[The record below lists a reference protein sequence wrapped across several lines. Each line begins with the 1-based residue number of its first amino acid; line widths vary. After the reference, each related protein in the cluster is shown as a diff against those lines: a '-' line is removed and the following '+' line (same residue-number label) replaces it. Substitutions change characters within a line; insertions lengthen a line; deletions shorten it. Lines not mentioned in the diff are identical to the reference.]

1 MSILKVGALL
11 AAVLAV
17 FPQDPARAGDWE
29 VITEREGIV
38 VSRRFTPGQSFPEL
52 RAVGEVPGTPYEV
65 LAILV
70 DVPAYA
76 EWLPDCLEA
85 KTVRKIDAWRS
96 FIYTRTDV
104 PWPVLDRDVVVDNQV
119 IFTEPPS
126 KVKIAFRAVKAPDV
140 GRRQGVVRMGKA
152 TGFYAVEAIDESRSL
167 VHYQVDADPG
177 GILPDWL
184 ISMQSTRN
192 PFETLAGLRRRLEET
207 RGQYRKQIGE
217 FPAGKPAP
225 NHAPSSD

>member
-11 AAVLAV
+11 AVLLTGL
-17 FPQDPARAGDWE
+17 PQDPARAGDWE

-38 VSRRFTPGQSFPEL
+38 VSRRSAPGRGFPEL

-70 DVPAYA
+70 DVPGYA
-76 EWLPDCLEA
+76 KWLPDCLEA
-85 KTVRKIDAWRS
+85 KTVRKIDEWRS

-104 PWPVLDRDVVVDNQV
+104 PWPVPDRDVVVDNQV
-119 IFTEPPS
+119 IFTEPPF
-126 KVKIAFRAVKAPDV
+126 KVSIAFSAVKAPDV
-140 GRRQGVVRMGKA
+140 GRRQGVVRMSKA

-192 PFETLAGLRRRLEET
+192 PFETLAGLRRRLVET
-207 RGQYRKQIGE
+207 RGQYREQIGE

-225 NHAPSSD
+225 NAEPR